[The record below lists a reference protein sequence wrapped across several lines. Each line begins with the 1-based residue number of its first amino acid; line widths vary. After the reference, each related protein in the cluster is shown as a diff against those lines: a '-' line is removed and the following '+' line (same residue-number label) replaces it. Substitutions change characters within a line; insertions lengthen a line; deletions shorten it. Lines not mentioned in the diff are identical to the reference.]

1 MKKLFA
7 VMLTMML
14 VLSLVCSAMA
24 ADLVWAGW
32 SGEEASTKPSIE
44 EMIRSYNEG
53 DSGNTV
59 TWVGW
64 PWAEMAQQLVIRL
77 QGGEALDIAQLDSGM
92 FSTIFQMDVCYTVE
106 ELFDEEFL
114 DTLSDVGLDYGTTMD
129 GKRVGIPWT
138 MASIGML
145 YNPELL
151 AAVGWDAPP
160 QTLEEFETCC
170 AALKAYDPDIIP
182 YGLSTKDATATAD
195 FQPWLWAHG
204 GSIFNNDTLVI
215 NSDETIKT
223 LTWYQK
229 MAEAGYIK
237 SNMSRFDA
245 RQLFAQGKIA
255 FYDDVVGSRST
266 AIANGVPEDRI
277 NDVIA
282 PMLRPVINEGDTPN
296 STTWGHILVVFKN
309 SSDPQAA
316 ADFIKH
322 VLSDE
327 MSLLYF
333 EQAAQLP
340 VTESALNADI
350 VKNDQWCNTWASIT
364 ATGRKNE
371 LMIHPYS
378 AALNNV
384 ISEEIQAVIVGQK
397 TPEEAAASME
407 TRMLAAMED

>member
-1 MKKLFA
+1 
-7 VMLTMML
+7 
-14 VLSLVCSAMA
+14 
-24 ADLVWAGW
+24 
-32 SGEEASTKPSIE
+32 
-44 EMIRSYNEG
+44 
-53 DSGNTV
+53 
-59 TWVGW
+59 
-64 PWAEMAQQLVIRL
+64 
-77 QGGEALDIAQLDSGM
+77 
-92 FSTIFQMDVCYTVE
+92 
-106 ELFDEEFL
+106 
-114 DTLSDVGLDYGTTMD
+114 
-129 GKRVGIPWT
+129 
-138 MASIGML
+138 
-145 YNPELL
+145 
-151 AAVGWDAPP
+151 
-160 QTLEEFETCC
+160 
-170 AALKAYDPDIIP
+170 
-182 YGLSTKDATATAD
+182 
-195 FQPWLWAHG
+195 
-204 GSIFNNDTLVI
+204 
-215 NSDETIKT
+215 
-223 LTWYQK
+223 
-229 MAEAGYIK
+229 
-237 SNMSRFDA
+237 MSRFDA

-282 PMLRPVINEGDTPN
+282 PMLRPVINEGDTPT
-296 STTWGHILVVFKN
+296 STMWGHILVVFKN

>member
-7 VMLTMML
+7 LMLAVVMA
-14 VLSLVCSAMA
+14 LSAAGSAMA
-24 ADLVWAGW
+24 ADLIWAGW
-32 SGEEASTKPSIE
+32 SGEESSTKPSIE
-44 EMIRSYNEG
+44 EMIRSYNAG
-53 DSGNTV
+53 SSGNTV

-64 PWAEMAQQLVIRL
+64 PWADVEQQLVIRL
-77 QGGEALDIAQLDSGM
+77 QGGEALDIAQLDSGK

-106 ELFDEEFL
+106 ELFDEAFL
-114 DTLSDVGLDYGTTMD
+114 STLSEVGLDYGTTMD

-151 AAVGWDAPP
+151 AAAGWDAPP
-160 QTLEEFETCC
+160 TTVEEFEACC

-195 FQPWLWAHG
+195 FQPWLWAYG
-204 GSIFNNDTLVI
+204 GNIFDGDTLTI
-215 NSDETIKT
+215 NSPQVIET
-223 LTWYQK
+223 LSWYQK

-266 AIANGVPEDRI
+266 AISNGVPEEKI

-282 PMLRPVINEGDTPN
+282 PMLRPVLHEGDAPT
-296 STTWGHILVVFKN
+296 STMWGHILVVFKN
-309 SSDPQAA
+309 ASDPQAA

-322 VLSDE
+322 ILSDE

-333 EQAAQLP
+333 EQAAQMP
-340 VTESALNADI
+340 VTQSALEADV
-350 VKNDQWCNTWASIT
+350 VKNDEWCNTWAAIT

-371 LMIHPYS
+371 LMIHPFS
-378 AALNNV
+378 TALNNV

-397 TPEEAAASME
+397 TPEQAAADME
-407 TRMLAAMED
+407 SRMLAAMEE